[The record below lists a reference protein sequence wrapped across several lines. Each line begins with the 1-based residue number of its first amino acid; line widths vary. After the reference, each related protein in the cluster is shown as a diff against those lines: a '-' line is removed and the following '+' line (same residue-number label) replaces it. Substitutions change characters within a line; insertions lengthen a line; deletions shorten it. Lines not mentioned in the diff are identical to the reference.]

1 MKAEKAAKKKRA
13 KMLLMDEESLIGVQE
28 SSGDVVIEEESVGR
42 TINNG
47 ISLNEIAALT
57 KPRSAE
63 KTAVKEPAR
72 EQKVAEEIRTAREGP
87 SER

>member
-1 MKAEKAAKKKRA
+1 M
-13 KMLLMDEESLIGVQE
+13 
-28 SSGDVVIEEESVGR
+28 IEEDSVVR

-87 SER
+87 SES